1 MPSVVASEDPFLEGS
16 LSATT
21 FASFG
26 APSPMVDGVE
36 ASFTDTRPFP
46 QDAGGDYEIVKV
58 GHTSL
63 HNPGGRSS
71 WIGL

>member
-1 MPSVVASEDPFLEGS
+1 MPTVVASDDPFTEGS
-16 LSATT
+16 FSATT
-21 FASFG
+21 FASLG
-26 APSPMVDGVE
+26 APSPMADVE
-36 ASFTDTRPFP
+36 TSFTDTHPFP

>member
-1 MPSVVASEDPFLEGS
+1 MPSVVASDDPFTEGS
-16 LSATT
+16 FSATT
-21 FASFG
+21 LASFG
-26 APSPMVDGVE
+26 APSPMADGVE
-36 ASFTDTRPFP
+36 TPFTDTRPFP

>member
-1 MPSVVASEDPFLEGS
+1 MPSVVASDDPFTEGS

-26 APSPMVDGVE
+26 APSPMADGVE
-36 ASFTDTRPFP
+36 TSFTDTRPFP
-46 QDAGGDYEIVKV
+46 QDGDFEIVKV